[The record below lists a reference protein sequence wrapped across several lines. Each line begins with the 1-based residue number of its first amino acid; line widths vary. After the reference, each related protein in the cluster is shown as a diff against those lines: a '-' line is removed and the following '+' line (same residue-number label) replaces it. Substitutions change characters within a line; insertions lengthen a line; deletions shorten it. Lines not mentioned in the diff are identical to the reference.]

1 MRLLPLTLLLALR
14 TRSLVGLF
22 CLAAA
27 GAAFAEKADKDK
39 PTNIEANTMFYDDL
53 KQLNIFTGNVLMTKG
68 TITIRAENLTVKEDP
83 EGFQHTVAL
92 PKPGELVY
100 FRQKREGSD
109 EWVEA
114 WAERVEYDNK
124 LDKTELFKRAFVKRE
139 CDEVTGDYIIYDG
152 KTEQYT
158 VVGGGKAVATPNNP
172 DGRVRAVMGPKG
184 EPDPSRPPVDPLVCR
199 NKNKKP
205 DAVTAPAPGTVPAP
219 LPLKASG
226 QLAAPREMP
235 VTPPGTPPAVANAPA
250 RTMTSPAVPAMPTQ
264 PLPPPSVAPTAAPAA
279 PATAAAPKKAG

>member
-1 MRLLPLTLLLALR
+1 MRCAIG
-14 TRSLVGLF
+14 LVGVLGV
-22 CLAAA
+22 AVA
-27 GAAFAEKADKDK
+27 GPALAEKADKDK

-53 KQLNIFTGNVLMTKG
+53 KQLNIFQGNVLMTKG
-68 TITIRAENLTVKEDP
+68 TITIRAETLTVKEDP
-83 EGFQHTVAL
+83 EGFQHTVGV
-92 PKPGELVY
+92 PKAGELVY
-100 FRQKREGSD
+100 FRQKRENSE

-114 WAERVEYDNK
+114 WAERLEYDNK

-184 EPDPSRPPVDPLVCR
+184 DPDPNRPAVDPLVCR

-205 DAVTAPAPGTVPAP
+205 DAVTAPAPGSVPAP
-219 LPLKASG
+219 LQLKAAA
-226 QLAAPREMP
+226 QLAAPRELP
-235 VTPPGTPPAVANAPA
+235 VTPPGTPPALANAPA
-250 RTMTSPAVPAMPTQ
+250 RVMTAPAVPVMPTQ
-264 PLPPPSVAPTAAPAA
+264 PLLPPVPAAPTAPAA
-279 PATAAAPKKAG
+279 TTAPKKSG